1 MTAGSRSSSAGPLA
15 ITGGTVVTPDGARQA
30 DVLIRHGTIVA
41 VAGAGAAPAGAE
53 RLDATGCFVLPGGVD
68 PHGHIMAD
76 VAAATR
82 AAALGGTTT
91 VLSFTNPGPGEG
103 TVRACCAAGR
113 NSPPPRPRWTSG
125 CTRCSTGRTTWSRP
139 T

>member
-1 MTAGSRSSSAGPLA
+1 VTSRPGSGSTLA
-15 ITGGTVVTPDGARQA
+15 VTGGTVVTPDGTRQA
-30 DVLIRHGTIVA
+30 DVLIRYGTIIA
-41 VAGAGAAPAGAE
+41 LAGAGAAPAGAE

-91 VLSFTNPGPGEG
+91 VLSFPPGGVG
-103 TVRACCAAGR
+103 TVASHSAAGR
-113 NSPPPRPRWTSG
+113 NCRALAAVDVGLRDAH
-125 CTRCSTGRTTWSRP
+125 RRTTGPGRP
-139 T
+139 